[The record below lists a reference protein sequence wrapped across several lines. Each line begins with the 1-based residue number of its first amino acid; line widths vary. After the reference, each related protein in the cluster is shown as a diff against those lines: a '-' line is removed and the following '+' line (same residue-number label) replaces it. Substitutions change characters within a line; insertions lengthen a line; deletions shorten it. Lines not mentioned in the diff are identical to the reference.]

1 MSNQRAAKTH
11 RASGM
16 DNGSEMKLLEFFKS
30 ARVALEDHGD
40 MDSAF
45 YFEQIEDWIRSG
57 KSLHDKPAHHIL
69 GV

>member
-1 MSNQRAAKTH
+1 MSNQRAGKTH

-16 DNGSEMKLLEFFKS
+16 DNGSEMKLLEFFKN

-45 YFEQIEDWIRSG
+45 TLSRLKTGFVLVNLYT
-57 KSLHDKPAHHIL
+57 KSLLIIS
-69 GV
+69 

>member
-1 MSNQRAAKTH
+1 
-11 RASGM
+11 M
-16 DNGSEMKLLEFFKS
+16 DNGSEMKLLEFFKN

-57 KSLHDKPAHHIL
+57 KSLHEKPAHHIL